1 MKIKRLTKENRNGA
15 VSFVKK
21 EIDFDMFSPV
31 IAKVIM
37 ESAEQ
42 LAALEKKV
50 ESDEL
55 LEIPYPI
62 GSEMDLSINGN
73 ILHIVVTGYVI
84 SRKEM
89 IIIFDAGGI
98 HMEMNLKEALVRL
111 KPVKRNGSVNAA

>member
-15 VSFVKK
+15 ISFVKK

-42 LAALEKKV
+42 LAVLERKV

-55 LEIPYPI
+55 LDIPYPI
-62 GSEMDLSINGN
+62 GTEMDLSLNGN
-73 ILHIVVTGYVI
+73 LLRIVVTGYLI

-89 IIIFDAGGI
+89 IIICDADGI

>member
-42 LAALEKKV
+42 LAVLERKV

-89 IIIFDAGGI
+89 TVIFDAGGI
-98 HMEMNLKEALVRL
+98 HKIGRAHV
-111 KPVKRNGSVNAA
+111 

>member
-1 MKIKRLTKENRNGA
+1 MKIKRLTKENRNGTI
-15 VSFVKK
+15 SFVKK

-42 LAALEKKV
+42 LAVLERKV
-50 ESDEL
+50 ECDEL
-55 LEIPYPI
+55 VEIPYPI
-62 GSEMDLSINGN
+62 GSEMDLSLNGN
-73 ILHIVVTGYVI
+73 ILRIVVTGYVI

-111 KPVKRNGSVNAA
+111 KSVKRNGSVNAA

>member
-1 MKIKRLTKENRNGA
+1 MKIKRLTRENRNGA

-42 LAALEKKV
+42 LAVLERKV

-62 GSEMDLSINGN
+62 GSEMELSINGN
-73 ILHIVVTGYVI
+73 ILRIVVTGYVI

-89 IIIFDAGGI
+89 IIICDAGGI